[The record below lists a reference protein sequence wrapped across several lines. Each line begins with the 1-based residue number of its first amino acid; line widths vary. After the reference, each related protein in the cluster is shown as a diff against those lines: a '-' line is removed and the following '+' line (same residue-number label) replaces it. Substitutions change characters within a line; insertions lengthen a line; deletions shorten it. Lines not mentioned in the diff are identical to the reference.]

1 MQTMLSSV
9 PGRDGLRDTLVN
21 VSAGSHA
28 RGTESSDPGH
38 KRRLIRLPRRPAPGR
53 PEGGR
58 GRLWRIGT
66 PLVVLACGGLFVVSA
81 NNSEGTDLRPGRY
94 TDLAALVE
102 DEADSYDALRDKVAA
117 LDAQV
122 TMLSTAVSDREVNRY
137 QRKIERLRDPAGLEP
152 RRGPGVTIV
161 LSDAPED
168 VINETTGD
176 VNLLLVHQQDI
187 QAVVN
192 ALWKG
197 GASAVTIQGQR
208 VVSTT
213 GIKCE
218 GNSVQL
224 QGVPY
229 PQPYVIQAVGDQT
242 ALSAAV
248 DDDSYVA
255 RYRRDAANPEISVGW
270 DLELE
275 NSLTAP
281 AYGPL
286 LSFSYATPLT
296 DKTP

>member
-1 MQTMLSSV
+1 MQAMLSSV

-21 VSAGSHA
+21 VNAGSHA
-28 RGTESSDPGH
+28 RGTGSSDLGH

-53 PEGGR
+53 PAGGR

-102 DEADSYDALRDKVAA
+102 DEADSYAELRDRVAA

-137 QRKIERLRDPAGLEP
+137 QRRIERLRDPAGLEP

-168 VINETTGD
+168 VINSTTDD
-176 VNLLLVHQQDI
+176 VNRLLVHQQDI

-192 ALWKG
+192 ALWNG

-229 PQPYVIQAVGDQT
+229 PQPYVIQAVGDQS

-248 DDDSYVA
+248 DADSYLA
-255 RYRRDAANPEISVGW
+255 RYRADAANPEISVGW
-270 DLELE
+270 DITLE

-281 AYGPL
+281 GYDGL
-286 LSFSYATPLT
+286 TDLGYATVL
-296 DKTP
+296 KGKSS

>member
-1 MQTMLSSV
+1 MQAMLSSV

-28 RGTESSDPGH
+28 RPTGAADPGH
-38 KRRLIRLPRRPAPGR
+38 RRAL
-53 PEGGR
+53 
-58 GRLWRIGT
+58 LWRICT

-81 NNSEGTDLRPGRY
+81 NNSQGTDLRPGRY
-94 TDLAALVE
+94 TDLASLVE
-102 DEADSYDALRDKVAA
+102 DEADSYAALRDRVAA

-137 QRKIERLRDPAGLEP
+137 QRKIERLGDPAGLEP
-152 RRGPGVTIV
+152 RRGPGITIV

-168 VINETTGD
+168 VINSTTGN
-176 VNLLLVHQQDI
+176 VNPLLVHQQDI

-197 GASAVTIQGQR
+197 GASAVTIAGQR
-208 VVSTT
+208 IVSTT

-242 ALSAAV
+242 ALRAAV
-248 DDDSYVA
+248 DDDSYLQA
-255 RYRRDAANPEISVGW
+255 YRDDAADPDISVGW

-275 NSLTAP
+275 NAVLAPGYDGLTD
-281 AYGPL
+281 L
-286 LSFSYATPLT
+286 SYATPLT
-296 DKTP
+296 GAAS